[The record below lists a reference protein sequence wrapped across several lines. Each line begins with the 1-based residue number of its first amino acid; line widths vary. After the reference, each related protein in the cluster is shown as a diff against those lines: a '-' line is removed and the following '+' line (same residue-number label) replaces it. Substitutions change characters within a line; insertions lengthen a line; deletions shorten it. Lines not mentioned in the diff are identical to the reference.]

1 MNISL
6 VFLVAGIII
15 MTGFFGIFFFDK
27 TKIPDVLLLMGIG
40 ILLGPVSGLID
51 PSGLRHFTEYFG
63 TLALIV
69 ILFEGGMDMDI
80 DRLLKEFGIASFLVV
95 VSFTLS
101 TIAIASYLHLVQQWE
116 LLRSIL
122 LGTIL
127 GCTSAAI
134 VIPIVGKMDV
144 KDETKTLLSVESAL
158 SDVLAVVISITLIE
172 IITLGTIGIRT
183 PFRTVASSFS
193 TAIIGG
199 AVAGV
204 FWLKV
209 LDYLK
214 DKRYSYMFTLAAVL
228 ITYGV
233 LDFLGGSGSIAVLVF
248 GIILGNSHSFS
259 KILNISDDSLVE
271 STIKFFHGEMTF
283 FIRTFF
289 FVYLGLIISFS
300 DLNFQFFLVSG
311 ALFLI
316 IIVARYLSVMV
327 TVKTFSEKR
336 GDRFFLFSM
345 MPRGLASAVL
355 AILPVS
361 ANVTD
366 SEKFIDITF
375 AVIILTNIL
384 MTFGVFFSDKVTQR
398 TSVPLS
404 EQDK

>member
-1 MNISL
+1 MDISL

-40 ILLGPVSGLID
+40 ILLGPVSGFID
-51 PSGLRHFTEYFG
+51 PAGLRHFTEYFG

-95 VSFTLS
+95 VSFVLS
-101 TIAIASYLHLVQQWE
+101 TIAIASYLHLVQHWE

-122 LGTIL
+122 FGTIL

-134 VIPIVGKMDV
+134 VIPIVGKMEV
-144 KDETKTLLSVESAL
+144 KEEVKTLLSIESAL

-183 PFRTVASSFS
+183 PFRAVASSFS
-193 TAIIGG
+193 IAIIGG
-199 AVAGV
+199 SVAGI

-209 LDYLK
+209 LNYLK

-233 LDFLGGSGSIAVLVF
+233 LDFLGGSGSIAVLIF

-259 KILNISDDSLVE
+259 KILNITNDSLVG

-289 FVYLGLIISFS
+289 FVYLGMIISFK
-300 DLNFQFFLVSG
+300 DFTLQFLVISF

-316 IIVARYLSVMV
+316 IIVARYVSVMV
-327 TVKTFSEKR
+327 TIKTFPEKR
-336 GDRFFLFSM
+336 GDRFLMLSM
-345 MPRGLASAVL
+345 LPRGLASAVL
-355 AILPVS
+355 AILPAA

-384 MTFGVFFSDKVTQR
+384 MTFGVYFSDKEYQR
-398 TSVPLS
+398 
-404 EQDK
+404 DA

>member
-1 MNISL
+1 MDISL

-40 ILLGPVSGLID
+40 MLLGPVFGLID
-51 PSGLRHFTEYFG
+51 PAGLRHFTEYFG

-80 DRLLKEFGIASFLVV
+80 DRLLTEFGIASFLVI
-95 VSFTLS
+95 VSFVLS
-101 TIAIASYLHLVQQWE
+101 TIAIASYLHLVQHWE

-134 VIPIVGKMDV
+134 VIPIVGKMEV
-144 KDETKTLLSVESAL
+144 KDETKVLLSIESAL
-158 SDVLAVVISITLIE
+158 SDVLAVVISIALIE
-172 IITLGTIGIRT
+172 IISLGTIGIRT
-183 PFRTVASSFS
+183 PFRAVASSFS

-228 ITYGV
+228 ITYGI
-233 LDFLGGSGSIAVLVF
+233 LDFLGGSGSIAVLIF

-259 KILNISDDSLVE
+259 KILNISDGILVG

-289 FVYLGLIISFS
+289 FVYLGMIITFK
-300 DLNFQFFLVSG
+300 DLNFQFVLISL

-316 IIVARYLSVMV
+316 IIVARYVSVMV
-327 TVKTFSEKR
+327 TIKTFPEKR
-336 GDRFFLFSM
+336 EEKFLMLSM
-345 MPRGLASAVL
+345 LPRGLASAVL
-355 AILPVS
+355 AILPVA
-361 ANVTD
+361 ANITD

-375 AVIILTNIL
+375 AVIIFTNIL
-384 MTFGVFFSDKVTQR
+384 MTFGVYFADKEYR
-398 TSVPLS
+398 R
-404 EQDK
+404 EA

>member
-1 MNISL
+1 MEISL
-6 VFLVAGIII
+6 VFLAAGTII

-40 ILLGPVSGLID
+40 ILLGPVFGLID
-51 PSGLRHFTEYFG
+51 PAELRHFTEYFG

-80 DRLLKEFGIASFLVV
+80 DRLLKEFVIASFLVV
-95 VSFTLS
+95 VSFVLS
-101 TIAIASYLHLVQQWE
+101 TVAIASYLHLVQHWE

-134 VIPIVGKMDV
+134 VIPIVGKMKV
-144 KDETKTLLSVESAL
+144 KDETKTLLAIESAL
-158 SDVLAVVISITLIE
+158 SDVLAVVISIVLIE

-183 PFRTVASSFS
+183 PFRAVASSFS

-199 AVAGV
+199 SVAGI

-228 ITYGV
+228 ITFGV
-233 LDFLGGSGSIAVLVF
+233 LNFLGGSGSIAVLIF

-259 KILNISDDSLVE
+259 KILNISGGMLVG
-271 STIKFFHGEMTF
+271 STIKFFHGEMSF

-289 FVYLGLIISFS
+289 FVYLGMIISFK
-300 DLNFQFFLVSG
+300 DLTFQFCLVSL

-316 IIVARYLSVMV
+316 IIVARYASVMV
-327 TVKTFSEKR
+327 TTKTFPEKR
-336 GDRFFLFSM
+336 EERFLMLSM
-345 MPRGLASAVL
+345 LPRGLASAVL
-355 AILPVS
+355 AILPVA
-361 ANVTD
+361 ANITD

-384 MTFGVFFSDKVTQR
+384 MTFGAYFADKVYQR
-398 TSVPLS
+398 
-404 EQDK
+404 EA